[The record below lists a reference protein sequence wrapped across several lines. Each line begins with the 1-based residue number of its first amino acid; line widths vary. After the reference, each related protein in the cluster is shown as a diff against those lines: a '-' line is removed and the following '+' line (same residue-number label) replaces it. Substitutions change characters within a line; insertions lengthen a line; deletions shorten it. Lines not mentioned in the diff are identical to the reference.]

1 MTSFDLCA
9 QHGTADPSV
18 QEMPPKPRALVGTE
32 HDRRIRVVVVYG
44 GRSSEH
50 GVSAVSA
57 GSVLAALDPVKYDVR
72 TVGIT
77 RGGMWVLRSDT
88 PAALQITGSALPE
101 VASGAAVHVPAV
113 AASDEMG
120 AGVWSDVDVVFPVL
134 HGRYG
139 EDGTIQGLL
148 EMAGLPYVGAGVFAS
163 AAGMD
168 KEYTKKL
175 LRAAGMD
182 VGRFT
187 VVRRGEQPDPA
198 LVADLGLP
206 LFVKPARA
214 GSSVGITKVRDL
226 AELPEAV
233 QAAFQHDDKVL
244 VERGIVGREIECA
257 VLEDADGSVHASLP
271 AEIRLLRGQDWYD
284 FAAKYL
290 DDASEFDLPAQVPEH
305 LLDAIR
311 AAAVAAFRALD
322 GAGLARVDF
331 FVTDDE
337 QIIVNEVNT
346 MPGFTPISMY
356 PKMWAASGVP
366 YAQLLDRLIATA
378 LARGPR

>member
-1 MTSFDLCA
+1 MRAGDVDGPQGQPRSAVPD
-9 QHGTADPSV
+9 ADARPEPRISV
-18 QEMPPKPRALVGTE
+18 C
-32 HDRRIRVVVVYG
+32 VVYG

-57 GSVLAALDPVKYDVR
+57 GSVLAALDPAKYDVR

-77 RGGMWVLRSDT
+77 RAGAWVLRADT
-88 PAALQITGSALPE
+88 AAQLAIVDGALPE
-101 VASGAAVHVPAV
+101 ISAGTAVHPPAAVVPPAIGP
-113 AASDEMG
+113 ASPASAFTG
-120 AGVWSDVDVVFPVL
+120 VDVIFPVL

-163 AAGMD
+163 AAAMD

-187 VVRRGEQPDPA
+187 VVRRGEQPDA
-198 LVADLGLP
+198 EAMLDLGLP

-214 GSSVGITKVRDL
+214 GSSVGITKVGDL
-226 AELPEAV
+226 ADLPQAL
-233 QAAFQHDDKVL
+233 QAAFEHDDKVL
-244 VERGIVGREIECA
+244 VERGVVGREIECA

-271 AEIRLLRGQDWYD
+271 AEIRLVRGHDWYD
-284 FAAKYL
+284 FAAEYL
-290 DDASEFDLPAQVPEH
+290 DDASEFDLPAH
-305 LLDAIR
+305 LPGHVLDAVR

-331 FVTDDE
+331 FVTEDE
-337 QIIVNEVNT
+337 HIIVNEVNT

-356 PKMWAASGVP
+356 PKMWAATGVP
-366 YAQLLDRLIATA
+366 YAELLDRLIATA